1 MCFHE
6 NSQVLLIAFK
16 EGNDGRNHLFRFH
29 SSTNNEK
36 MTQEI
41 ATTSRGLAMGLG

>member
-1 MCFHE
+1 MK

-16 EGNDGRNHLFRFH
+16 EGNDVRNHLFRFH
-29 SSTNNEK
+29 SSTNNKK

-41 ATTSRGLAMGLG
+41 ATTSKNEVSQ